1 MVSKQKVIEG
11 ITNSLKTVNLPAK
24 FGKKHQGKVRD
35 VYVLNDPSKN
45 SGQAQRII
53 ITTDRQSAFDRI
65 LGHIPF
71 KGQVLTQLSEFWF
84 DKTKRII
91 DNHLIT
97 TPDPNTMVVRECE
110 LIPVEMVVRGYLTG
124 VTSTSTWTAYEKG
137 ERVIYG
143 IKFPD
148 GMKKNQKMQNPI
160 ITPTTKADIGKHDE
174 KLTRKDI
181 IKSKLVPEKLY
192 KQMEKAALALF
203 DKGTKICAKAG
214 IILVDTKYEFGLYK
228 NKLMLIDEIHTP
240 DSSRFWKK
248 DSYKER
254 FKKGQEPENFDKEF
268 IRLWFKERGYTG
280 EGIAPKMPDDFVVKV
295 SGRYQKIY
303 EMITGRKFKGD
314 ISGEI
319 RKRVVKNL
327 KNYFNF
333 N

>member
-1 MVSKQKVIEG
+1 MVSKQKIVENIP
-11 ITNSLKTVNLPAK
+11 NVLKTVNLPTK
-24 FGKKHQGKVRD
+24 FGKKIQGKVRD
-35 VYVLNDPSKN
+35 VHIVADK
-45 SGQAQRII
+45 RII

-84 DKTKRII
+84 DKTKKIVT
-91 DNHLIT
+91 NHLIA
-97 TPDPNTMVVRECE
+97 TPDPNTMVVRECQ

-137 ERVIYG
+137 ERIIYG
-143 IKFPD
+143 IKFPN
-148 GMKKNQKMQNPI
+148 GMKKNQKMQEPI

-181 IKSKLVPEKLY
+181 IKSKLLPEKLY
-192 KQMEKAALALF
+192 KQMEKVSLTLF
-203 DKGTKICAKAG
+203 ETGTKVCTKAG

-254 FKKGQEPENFDKEF
+254 FKKGLEPENFDKEF
-268 IRLWFKERGYTG
+268 LRIWFKEHGFSG
-280 EGIAPKMPDDFVVKV
+280 EGKPPKMPDEFVVKV
-295 SGRYQKIY
+295 SQRYQKIY
-303 EMITGRKFKGD
+303 EMITGKKFKGD
-314 ISGEI
+314 ISGEVD
-319 RKRVVKNL
+319 KRVVKNL
-327 KNYFNF
+327 KQFF
-333 N
+333 SF